1 MEKSEKKLRDIEIE
15 NGEIIGIEYLE
26 EKSPEL
32 QGIRLGTVPE
42 RCCVRVKLRPTKE
55 SDILVELW
63 MPLSGWNGNFL
74 GTGNGGFFSDIF
86 WFRGWHMFSEDP
98 ESRI

>member
-55 SDILVELW
+55 SDI
-63 MPLSGWNGNFL
+63 
-74 GTGNGGFFSDIF
+74 F